1 MLYLIHNLRGGIKM
15 TFAVVSLLFIGATLI
30 GVAKFLN
37 WLEEG
42 GY

>member
-1 MLYLIHNLRGGIKM
+1 M
-15 TFAVVSLLFIGATLI
+15 TFAVVSLLFIGAILI
-30 GVAKFLN
+30 GAAKFLS

>member
-1 MLYLIHNLRGGIKM
+1 MVLLIHRDEGGRKM
-15 TFAVVSLLFIGATLI
+15 TFAVVSLLFIGATLL

>member
-1 MLYLIHNLRGGIKM
+1 M
-15 TFAVVSLLFIGATLI
+15 TVTIASLLFM
-30 GVAKFLN
+30 GVALTGVALLIN

>member
-1 MLYLIHNLRGGIKM
+1 M
-15 TFAVVSLLFIGATLI
+15 TFAVVALLFIGSTLL
-30 GVAKFLN
+30 GVAKFLT

>member
-1 MLYLIHNLRGGIKM
+1 M
-15 TFAVVSLLFIGATLI
+15 TVTIASLLFMGAALTGIAVL
-30 GVAKFLN
+30 LN